1 MSYSFIIG
9 IGLAAVTATVGCSDP
24 QWPAGPR
31 PSSRPAALA
40 ILHGDGQTGTV
51 ATTLGERLVVRVTDR
66 RSRPVENAAV
76 HFLVLGGGG
85 SIAGEN
91 RRLTDSAGIA
101 GVFWSLGKSTTVPQL
116 VEARISPE
124 TSPPLLATFRASAR
138 PASAAAIEFLTEFT
152 PDTISAPSF
161 SDTVRLRVTDAYGNR
176 VPEER
181 VAWSV
186 PNGGS
191 LEADSTAT
199 DSDGTSTNRWTLR
212 SASGALLMSGA
223 YSLTATLLGTFSDPP
238 VAVLLRRVG
247 DPRLTA
253 SSISLGAWHSCAI
266 AATGGAWCWG
276 LNTGGQLGDGT
287 RTSRRFAHAVA
298 SDQTFR
304 SIAAG
309 AEHTCALNSRG
320 QAFCWGNNGYGQL
333 GDGTRIARDTP
344 VLTAGGRTF
353 ASLAASSEHTC
364 GVTHDGS
371 AYCWGANA
379 DGRLGDGTAE
389 QRLSPTAVAT
399 SMKFASLVVGLH
411 HTCGLNTKGETMCWG
426 SNEQLQLGAHTR
438 TLPLCNGQ
446 NQWRCSTIPVTL
458 RDRYVELAANRGGT
472 CGLTAQGALVCWGW
486 GLTETP
492 VMSTERF
499 GHLTGGSDQTCGITN
514 GHSAF
519 CWAIHSGGND
529 YGDYGTYITEPERV
543 PGSFIALRIGADHFC
558 GITAGG
564 GDIVRC
570 WGSNPWG
577 QLGDGSIA
585 LSRGPTSVLRAG
597 RP

>member
-1 MSYSFIIG
+1 MSHH
-9 IGLAAVTATVGCSDP
+9 LTMCVALVTAAAAIGCSDTQSPVGP
-24 QWPAGPR
+24 Q
-31 PSSRPAALA
+31 PSSRPAALV
-40 ILHGDGQTGTV
+40 IVSGEDQTGTV
-51 ATTLGERLVVRVTDR
+51 ASTLADRLAVRITDA
-66 RSRPVENAAV
+66 RSKPVRNAAV
-76 HFLVLGGGG
+76 HFRVLEGGG
-85 SIAGEN
+85 SIGRVN
-91 RRLTDSAGIA
+91 RYLTDSAGIA
-101 GVFWSLGKSTTVPQL
+101 GVYWSLGISTTVPQL
-116 VEARISPE
+116 VEARLAPE
-124 TSPPLLATFRASAR
+124 ASPPLVATFRASAR
-138 PASAAAIEFLTEFT
+138 PAHAAAIEFLTEFT
-152 PDTISAPSF
+152 PDTLSAASF

-176 VPEER
+176 VPEAH
-181 VAWSV
+181 VAWSA

-199 DSDGTSTNRWTLR
+199 DSEGTSTNRWTLL
-212 SASGALLMSGA
+212 SVSGALLTSGA

-253 SSISLGAWHSCAI
+253 SSIALGAWHSCAI
-266 AATGGAWCWG
+266 AATGGTWCWG

-304 SIAAG
+304 MIAAG
-309 AEHTCALNSRG
+309 AEHTCALNSAG
-320 QAFCWGNNGYGQL
+320 QAFCWGKNGYGQL

-364 GVTHDGS
+364 GVTDDGS
-371 AYCWGANA
+371 AYCWGANTV
-379 DGRLGDGTAE
+379 GQLGDGTAE

-399 SMKFASLVVGLH
+399 SMKFESLVAGLH
-411 HTCGLNTKGETMCWG
+411 HTCGVNTIGETMCWG
-426 SNEQLQLGAHTR
+426 SNEQLQLGAYTR

-458 RDRYVELAANRGGT
+458 RDRYVELAANQGGT

-492 VMSTERF
+492 VLSTERF
-499 GHLTGGSDQTCGITN
+499 GHLTGGSDHMCGITN

-519 CWAIHSGGND
+519 CWAIHSGD
-529 YGDYGTYITEPERV
+529 DYYGDYGTYITEPERV
-543 PGSFIALRIGADHFC
+543 SGSFIALRIGTDHFC

-564 GDIVRC
+564 GDTAQC
-570 WGSNPWG
+570 WGSNHWG

-585 LSRGPTSVLRAG
+585 SRRGPTSVLRAG